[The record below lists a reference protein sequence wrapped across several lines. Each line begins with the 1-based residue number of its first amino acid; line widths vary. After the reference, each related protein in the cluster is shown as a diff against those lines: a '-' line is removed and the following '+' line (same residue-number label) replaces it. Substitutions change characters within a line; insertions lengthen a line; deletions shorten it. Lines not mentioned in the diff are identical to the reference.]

1 LACFFGVF
9 GDFVFKPLKRT
20 LDHPCKRLWS
30 MPPTSS
36 SSATNL
42 SARAMDPKRSK
53 LATLKNLPA
62 AANAFAAGAVAKASG
77 QNGLFVPD
85 GQTTAPASSAGSSR
99 ASTAME
105 PVPPPP
111 RAPPPASRG
120 AELARLLSAIG
131 TDLHAPA
138 ADVALVLRGTRSC
151 RSRARCR
158 TGRNSRV
165 TRSRCTAWLGVF
177 NRGLYLF

>member
-1 LACFFGVF
+1 
-9 GDFVFKPLKRT
+9 
-20 LDHPCKRLWS
+20 
-30 MPPTSS
+30 
-36 SSATNL
+36 
-42 SARAMDPKRSK
+42 MDPKRSK

-138 ADVALVLRGTRSC
+138 ADGANTATITARTNPERRAKRS
-151 RSRARCR
+151 
-158 TGRNSRV
+158 
-165 TRSRCTAWLGVF
+165 F
-177 NRGLYLF
+177 MY